1 MTISFENK
9 VVIVTGSGGG
19 LGRCHALQFAQRGA
33 KLVIND
39 LGGAV
44 DGSGGSSEAAD
55 KVVQEIKDMGG
66 EAISNGSSVT
76 DKEGVQ
82 KLVDDAMNA
91 YGRIDVLVNNAGVL
105 RDKSFAKVTLDDFE
119 FVVDVHLMG
128 SVYCSKAVWP
138 IMVEQ
143 QYGRIIMTS
152 SSSGVFGN
160 FGQANYGSAKLGVVG
175 LMNTLRIEGQKN
187 NIKVSMNRKVSVAP
201 MMDCTDR
208 HERYFL
214 SLISQ
219 NIQLYSEMIVSNAII
234 RGDIIIE
241 DRASIWFA
249 TILASLPGGSISIGE
264 GSNIQDNT
272 IIDVNT
278 KSFGKGTSYVVRSIS
293 SVINCIPWSVS
304 RNPPL
309 SLLLLFCH
317 HTGIYSCIVDS
328 LTDLPNSFKNIL
340 VYISFQ
346 FMSQ

>member
-82 KLVDDAMNA
+82 KLVDDAMSA

-187 NIKVSMNRKVSVAP
+187 NIKVN
-201 MMDCTDR
+201 
-208 HERYFL
+208 
-214 SLISQ
+214 SLIPVAATRMTE
-219 NIQLYSEMIVSNAII
+219 NLGMPEEVLKQLKPE
-234 RGDIIIE
+234 
-241 DRASIWFA
+241 
-249 TILASLPGGSISIGE
+249 
-264 GSNIQDNT
+264 
-272 IIDVNT
+272 
-278 KSFGKGTSYVVRSIS
+278 
-293 SVINCIPWSVS
+293 SVS
-304 RNPPL
+304 PAVLFMASEDAPNGIMLSAGAGVFAKVEISQAAGVGFAGDDINPD
-309 SLLLLFCH
+309 SIAKNWSEISDMSDAKALFNGGE
-317 HTGIYSCIVDS
+317 HTAHMFAKVKS
-328 LTDLPNSFKNIL
+328 
-340 VYISFQ
+340 
-346 FMSQ
+346 

>member
-82 KLVDDAMNA
+82 KLVDDAMSA

-187 NIKVSMNRKVSVAP
+187 NIKVN
-201 MMDCTDR
+201 
-208 HERYFL
+208 
-214 SLISQ
+214 SLIPVAATRMTE
-219 NIQLYSEMIVSNAII
+219 NLGMPEEVLKQLKPES
-234 RGDIIIE
+234 
-241 DRASIWFA
+241 
-249 TILASLPGGSISIGE
+249 
-264 GSNIQDNT
+264 
-272 IIDVNT
+272 
-278 KSFGKGTSYVVRSIS
+278 TS
-293 SVINCIPWSVS
+293 
-304 RNPPL
+304 
-309 SLLLLFCH
+309 
-317 HTGIYSCIVDS
+317 D
-328 LTDLPNSFKNIL
+328 
-340 VYISFQ
+340 
-346 FMSQ
+346 